1 MRIPVGKLNFLVV
14 VVLLLL
20 LEGDDDGD
28 DDGVFVFVFDDVD
41 GNSLLPLD
49 DEEAWDDD
57 W

>member
-14 VVLLLL
+14 VVVLLLML
-20 LEGDDDGD
+20 LEGDDDD
-28 DDGVFVFVFDDVD
+28 DDGVFVFDDVD

-49 DEEAWDDD
+49 DEEALDDD

>member
-14 VVLLLL
+14 VVVLLL
-20 LEGDDDGD
+20 LEGDDD
-28 DDGVFVFVFDDVD
+28 DGVFVFDVD
-41 GNSLLPLD
+41 GNDSLLPLD